1 MKEKNFDY
9 DVLIVGCGVVGAA
22 CAHTL
27 AKYQLRLGILEASND
42 VANGTTKANSAIVH
56 AGYDP
61 LPGTKMARLNVL
73 GTAMMPDLCKRL
85 DVPYA
90 NVGSLVLSLSPEDDQ
105 VLKELQARGKA
116 NRVPG
121 LKLLSKKQALA
132 LEPELSP
139 EVRGALYAP
148 SAGIVNPWEL
158 CYAMAETA
166 VRNGAELHLSAPV
179 TAAERWGEGWALTT
193 PKGTF
198 TARRVLNCAGTLSDR
213 VAALVGDH
221 SFRIRPSKGEYY
233 LLDKSEGTR
242 VSHVIFQCPSRLGKG
257 VLVTPTVHGNL
268 LVGPNAREADP
279 EDTTNTPEGMAF
291 VRTSALRSVPGIRFR
306 ENIRNFAGVRA
317 NADREDFIIEE
328 SRSAPGF
335 VHVAGIRSPGL
346 SAAPAIALEV
356 LELLKSQGLR
366 FIPKQDPVDSR
377 RRIRFHQLSD
387 EEKNELIRQDPRYG
401 RVICRCETVTEG
413 EIVAAL
419 HTPIPPVSVNG
430 VKRRVGA
437 GMGRC
442 QGGFCGPRVQEIIAR
457 ELGLDPT
464 QVLMD
469 WEGTWVLCGETKGG
483 TAQ

>member
-1 MKEKNFDY
+1 MNNNIFDY
-9 DVLIVGCGVVGAA
+9 DVLVIGCGVAGAA
-22 CAHTL
+22 CAYAL
-27 AKYQLRLGILEASND
+27 AKYDLRLGVLEASND
-42 VANGTTKANSAIVH
+42 VANGTTKANSAIIH

-73 GTAMMPDLCKRL
+73 GTAMMPGLCKKL

-90 NVGSLVLSLSPEDDQ
+90 NIGSLVLSLSPEDDKT
-105 VLKELQARGKA
+105 LEELLDRAKA

-121 LKLLSKKQALA
+121 VKLLSRKQTLA
-132 LEPELSP
+132 MEPGLSP

-158 CYAMAETA
+158 CYALAETA

-179 TAAERWGEGWALTT
+179 TAAERRGAGWALTT

-198 TARRVLNCAGTLSDR
+198 TARCVLNCAGTASDR

-233 LLDKSEGTR
+233 RLDKAEGTR
-242 VSHVIFQCPSRLGKG
+242 VSHVIFQCPSKVGKG

-268 LVGPNAREADP
+268 LVGPNAVDSDP
-279 EDTTNTPEGMAF
+279 EDTTNTQAGMDF
-291 VRTSALRSVPGIRFR
+291 VRASALRSVPGISFR

-356 LELLKSQGLR
+356 MELLKGLGLT
-366 FIPKQDPVDSR
+366 FAPKKNPVDSR
-377 RRIRFHQLSD
+377 KRIRFHQLSD
-387 EEKNELIRQDPRYG
+387 KEKNELIARDPRYG
-401 RVICRCETVTEG
+401 RIICRCETVTEG
-413 EIVAAL
+413 EITAAL

-483 TAQ
+483 AAK